1 MVPIVVCVNL
11 AAVFVPNVVTDKVEA
26 ARFLVQLTVEKKSSK
41 QWCETM
47 GRREL
52 ALSLLVALGVPTLGL
67 DCTNITQTSRQDAQ
81 VEISFPVISNAAV
94 SLHSLPTNGTLYG
107 QELLGAG
114 GPRVQGEEI
123 NTVPFAVSRLNVI
136 YYRPF
141 PKHVSLDA
149 KTPLSEFF
157 YR

>member
-1 MVPIVVCVNL
+1 MIDM
-11 AAVFVPNVVTDKVEA
+11 AADCQPLSLIGGPVTDKSNRCCLCTKPTNREQKKQEA
-26 ARFLVQLTVEKKSSK
+26 K
-41 QWCETM
+41 M
-47 GRREL
+47 GRTEL
-52 ALSLLVALGVPTLGL
+52 ALSLLIALGVPTLGL

-81 VEISFPVISNAAV
+81 VEISFPVISNAQV

-123 NTVPFAVSRLNVI
+123 NTVPFAVSQLNVI